1 MPLAGRKD
9 ELMFTKQDEE
19 FAETAVDTTRRG
31 AAITD
36 LSNRRAKLFWGACF
50 GSVATIAST
59 FASEP
64 DGALA
69 FLAATLWILF
79 FKFESDLRLLR
90 VIDRLQRH
98 DKELA

>member
-1 MPLAGRKD
+1 
-9 ELMFTKQDEE
+9 MFTKHDEK
-19 FAETAVDTTRRG
+19 FAETAANTSRRA

-36 LSNRRAKLFWGACF
+36 LSNRRAKLFWGACV
-50 GSVATIAST
+50 GSLATIAST
-59 FASEP
+59 FARSEP

-69 FLAATLWILF
+69 FLAAILWMLV

-90 VIDRLQRH
+90 VIDRLQRR

>member
-1 MPLAGRKD
+1 
-9 ELMFTKQDEE
+9 MFTKHDQE
-19 FAETAVDTTRRG
+19 FAETAADTTRRA

-36 LSNRRAKLFWGACF
+36 LSNRRAKLFWGACL
-50 GSVATIAST
+50 GSLATIAST
-59 FASEP
+59 FGSEP

-69 FLAATLWILF
+69 LLAATLWILV

-90 VIDRLQRH
+90 VIDRLQRG